1 MVSSV
6 DELKNMFPKAGESGS
21 AEGAD
26 SEPIDL
32 NLRMVNSAEDHAA
45 LSAAL
50 EVDKWLPSF
59 KL

>member
-1 MVSSV
+1 M
-6 DELKNMFPKAGESGS
+6 KNMFPKAGESGS